1 MGELYVGM
9 DLHSRNTYLGIITQE
24 SKRIFGKRLPNDLCE
39 IVGALEPFRNEICG
53 IVIESTYNWYW
64 LVDGLMEAGYRC
76 LHLANTSAIKQYEGM
91 KHVDDKSDTFW
102 LARLLSLGIL
112 PEGYIYPREER
123 PIRDLARK
131 RSFLVKQ
138 RTSQIHNLQAMIERN
153 TGERISS
160 REVKNLKKSVI
171 EQLFKEEYSILSVK
185 ASVSNVRVLSHHINE
200 IEKAIRKKIK
210 LRREFRQL
218 KTVPGIGD
226 ILALTIMLE
235 VGDIGRFPKVGDFSS
250 YSRCVSSKWITNGK
264 RKGKGNTKN
273 GNKYLSWAF
282 IEAAHFAKRYSPRI
296 NKYYEKKSAK
306 RNEIVARKAI
316 AHKLAR
322 ASYYIMRDKVPYKE
336 EALFC

>member
-9 DLHSRNTYLGIITQE
+9 DLHSRNTYTGIITKE
-24 SKRIFGKRLPNDLCE
+24 SKRVFGQRLPNDLCE
-39 IVGALEPFRNEICG
+39 IVGVLEAFRDEIRG

-64 LVDGLMEAGYRC
+64 LVDGLMDAGYNC
-76 LHLANTSAIKQYEGM
+76 LHLANPSAIKQYEGM
-91 KHVDDKSDTFW
+91 KHVDDKSDAFW
-102 LARLLSLGIL
+102 LARLLCLGIL
-112 PEGYIYPREER
+112 PEGYIYPKQER
-123 PIRDLARK
+123 PVRDLARK

-138 RTSQIHNLQAMIERN
+138 RTSHIHNLQAMIERN
-153 TGERISS
+153 TGEKISS
-160 REVKNLKKSVI
+160 REAKNLKKSVI
-171 EQLFKEEYSILSVK
+171 EQLLKEEYLVLS
-185 ASVSNVRVLSHHINE
+185 ANVSMRNIRVLSHHIKE
-200 IEKAIRKKIK
+200 IEKTIKKKIK
-210 LRREFRQL
+210 LRKDFKCL

-235 VGDIGRFPKVGDFSS
+235 VGDIGRFPTVGDFSS

-273 GNKYLSWAF
+273 GNKYLGWAF
-282 IEAAHFAKRYSPRI
+282 IEAAHFAKRFSPRI

-322 ASYYIMRDKVPYKE
+322 ASYYIMRDKVPFKE
-336 EALFC
+336 NALFC